1 MIWFELSIIG
11 QYVVQYVFKAAK
23 EHQIT
28 WAVAGTELKALYFI
42 ARLCKIRFW
51 LLECFALPVL
61 ICCSRTK

>member
-1 MIWFELSIIG
+1 MIWFKLPIIG

-42 ARLCKIRFW
+42 A
-51 LLECFALPVL
+51 
-61 ICCSRTK
+61 